1 MRPIDKAFEAKD
13 RKNGAIQ
20 NLHVYTAS
28 SMWLLSVLIQELM
41 LLCVLSVLTL
51 VLCLLMIYMRL
62 VDRVLGSPVGRW
74 RVVADVENEA
84 SVSLVGVFGQR
95 GR

>member
-1 MRPIDKAFEAKD
+1 
-13 RKNGAIQ
+13 
-20 NLHVYTAS
+20 
-28 SMWLLSVLIQELM
+28 
-41 LLCVLSVLTL
+41 
-51 VLCLLMIYMRL
+51 MRL